1 MVGTNNIGFGFLEQQ
16 GEDQKTPEKQGSE
29 NEEKLDL
36 NSGVDEEEGQS
47 SSNQI
52 NKDSDDVE
60 MANEKNSEE
69 QEEENSQEEEKDEDA
84 EAVDALLDISMGKA
98 S

>member
-36 NSGVDEEEGQS
+36 NSGVDEEE
-47 SSNQI
+47 
-52 NKDSDDVE
+52 
-60 MANEKNSEE
+60 
-69 QEEENSQEEEKDEDA
+69 
-84 EAVDALLDISMGKA
+84 
-98 S
+98 